1 MSAYTDAQ
9 ANNDITRN
17 VKQYRDLDLFFSK
30 KSNKDVNK
38 VTDVEA
44 VKRSVR
50 NLILLN
56 SYEKPFHPEIA
67 GDVRGLLF
75 ELMTPL
81 TSAVIARKIQDVIEN
96 FEPRARLTGV
106 NVVPDFDRNAY
117 DVTVYF
123 YVVKNHLNVDGQNLE
138 KTKVLAVQS
147 GSQNQIFRALEAI
160 GFRP

>member
-67 GDVRGLLF
+67 GDVRALLF
-75 ELMTPL
+75 ENMTPL

-96 FEPRARLTGV
+96 FEPRARLVGV
-106 NVVPDFDRNAY
+106 RALPNLDRNEYEITIEFFVVNAPTELV
-117 DVTVYF
+117 DMTVF
-123 YVVKNHLNVDGQNLE
+123 LE
-138 KTKVLAVQS
+138 VL
-147 GSQNQIFRALEAI
+147 R
-160 GFRP
+160 

>member
-1 MSAYTDAQ
+1 MSAYKDAQ
-9 ANNDITRN
+9 ANNDISRN

-50 NLILLN
+50 NLVLLN

-75 ELMTPL
+75 ENMTPL

-106 NVVPDFDRNAY
+106 QAIPDFDRNLY
-117 DVTVYF
+117 EVTVYF
-123 YVVKNHLNVDGQNLE
+123 YVVNAPTELVEVTQLLE
-138 KTKVLAVQS
+138 RL
-147 GSQNQIFRALEAI
+147 R
-160 GFRP
+160 

>member
-1 MSAYTDAQ
+1 MSAYKDAQ

-17 VKQYRDLDLFFSK
+17 VKQYRDLDLFFSR

-38 VTDVEA
+38 VTDIEA

-50 NLILLN
+50 NLVLLN

-67 GDVRGLLF
+67 GDVRALLF

-81 TSAVIARKIQDVIEN
+81 TSAVIARKVQDVIEN

-106 NVVPDFDRNAY
+106 QAIPDFDRNAY
-117 DVTVYF
+117 EVTVYF
-123 YVVKNHLNVDGQNLE
+123 YVVNAPTELVEVTQLLE
-138 KTKVLAVQS
+138 RL
-147 GSQNQIFRALEAI
+147 R
-160 GFRP
+160 

>member
-9 ANNDITRN
+9 ANNDISRN

-38 VTDVEA
+38 VTDIEA

-56 SYEKPFHPEIA
+56 TFEKPFHPEIS

-75 ELMTPL
+75 ENMTPL
-81 TSAVIARKIQDVIEN
+81 VSAVIARKIQDVIEN

-106 NVVPDFDRNAY
+106 NALPNFDRNAY
-117 DVTVYF
+117 EVTVYF
-123 YVVKNHLNVDGQNLE
+123 YVVNAPTELVQLDTLLE
-138 KTKVLAVQS
+138 RL
-147 GSQNQIFRALEAI
+147 R
-160 GFRP
+160 

>member
-1 MSAYTDAQ
+1 MSAYKDAQ
-9 ANNDITRN
+9 ANNDISRN
-17 VKQYRDLDLFFSK
+17 VKQYRDLDLFFSR

-38 VTDVEA
+38 VTDIEA

-106 NVVPDFDRNAY
+106 QAVPDFDRNAY
-117 DVTVYF
+117 EVTIYF
-123 YVVKNHLNVDGQNLE
+123 YVVNAPTELVEVTQILE
-138 KTKVLAVQS
+138 RL
-147 GSQNQIFRALEAI
+147 R
-160 GFRP
+160 

>member
-1 MSAYTDAQ
+1 MSAYNDAQ
-9 ANNDITRN
+9 RNNDISRN
-17 VKQYRDLDLFFSK
+17 VKQYRDLDLFFSR
-30 KSNKDVNK
+30 KSNNDVNN
-38 VTDVEA
+38 VTDIEA

-50 NLILLN
+50 NLVLLN

-106 NVVPDFDRNAY
+106 QAIPDFDRNAY
-117 DVTVYF
+117 EVTIYF
-123 YVVKNHLNVDGQNLE
+123 YVVNAPTELVEVTQLLE
-138 KTKVLAVQS
+138 RL
-147 GSQNQIFRALEAI
+147 R
-160 GFRP
+160 

>member
-38 VTDVEA
+38 VTDIEA

-50 NLILLN
+50 NLVLLN

-67 GDVRGLLF
+67 GDVRALLF
-75 ELMTPL
+75 ENMTPL
-81 TSAVIARKIQDVIEN
+81 TSAVIARKVQDVIEN

-106 NVVPDFDRNAY
+106 NATPNFDRNAY
-117 DVTVYF
+117 ELSVYF
-123 YVVKNHLNVDGQNLE
+123 YVVNAPTELVEVDALLE
-138 KTKVLAVQS
+138 RL
-147 GSQNQIFRALEAI
+147 R
-160 GFRP
+160 

>member
-123 YVVKNHLNVDGQNLE
+123 YVVNAPTELVEVTQLLE
-138 KTKVLAVQS
+138 RL
-147 GSQNQIFRALEAI
+147 R
-160 GFRP
+160 

>member
-17 VKQYRDLDLFFSK
+17 VKQYKDLDLFFSK

-67 GDVRGLLF
+67 GDVRALLF
-75 ELMTPL
+75 ENMTPL
-81 TSAVIARKIQDVIEN
+81 TSAVIARKVQDVIEN

-106 NVVPDFDRNAY
+106 QSIPNFDRNAY
-117 DVTVYF
+117 EVTVYF
-123 YVVKNHLNVDGQNLE
+123 YVVNAPTELVEVTQLLE
-138 KTKVLAVQS
+138 RL
-147 GSQNQIFRALEAI
+147 R
-160 GFRP
+160 